1 MFSERAGRER
11 ALDLDIH
18 QAPSKCQLKLFIL
31 TILHL
36 HGCEKGAETKKD
48 ERWVQRARRRERD
61 ANTFVSGSRHSFQ
74 LLPESNT
81 SSQHLFTAS
90 CFLHSPRPAAHPLRV
105 LGPDATTLFQLPGM
119 LLMVLLRSVAKRR
132 GSNLV
137 GLLLT
142 MTAGYGAI
150 ASSPVAVERPRRGG
164 LIVHAMG
171 MAAVASVLLAIALVS
186 ANAAQ
191 QNHQHSLLQAYY
203 LVPLQQGPPN
213 MFYNQHQQQQQQ
225 QGRYPIVY
233 MDGPSKG
240 TLNMVG
246 DLPIPIE
253 YDGDQDF
260 VAPGSN
266 IHMFEHGV
274 PPIPYGMDDRPDPPY
289 IPGRR

>member
-105 LGPDATTLFQLPGM
+105 LGPDATTLFQVFAIFRRLQS
-119 LLMVLLRSVAKRR
+119 SVFR
-132 GSNLV
+132 GRCTEHL
-137 GLLLT
+137 
-142 MTAGYGAI
+142 
-150 ASSPVAVERPRRGG
+150 
-164 LIVHAMG
+164 
-171 MAAVASVLLAIALVS
+171 
-186 ANAAQ
+186 
-191 QNHQHSLLQAYY
+191 YY
-203 LVPLQQGPPN
+203 YSFSTWIFQS
-213 MFYNQHQQQQQQ
+213 Y
-225 QGRYPIVY
+225 Y
-233 MDGPSKG
+233 M
-240 TLNMVG
+240 
-246 DLPIPIE
+246 
-253 YDGDQDF
+253 
-260 VAPGSN
+260 
-266 IHMFEHGV
+266 
-274 PPIPYGMDDRPDPPY
+274 
-289 IPGRR
+289 